1 MSHSAPV
8 ITVANM
14 PPEYLERF
22 NATRAYIV
30 NITDIDYHLSRTY
43 GNYHVRAKAA
53 GEEFTVTEI
62 APRKGTMDYGDGKR
76 LDFPITPRDVAD
88 DLCREINVDAGWDSF
103 LGVFVSKASEPTV
116 SELKDAHKRLEKFYA
131 WGVEEGDKIWQ
142 QSRTVMLIP
151 DWIKRAAD
159 YLGLERDWKTNV
171 QPNYECP
178 GCGTRVKAKIA
189 VCPACGCVLDR
200 ERAERLGMIPRA
212 ASSAEAEPPKGAK
225 KS

>member
-43 GNYHVRAKAA
+43 GNYHVRANAA

-151 DWIKRAAD
+151 DWISGPRITSVLSATGKRMCSRIMSAQVA
-159 YLGLERDWKTNV
+159 G
-171 QPNYECP
+171 
-178 GCGTRVKAKIA
+178 
-189 VCPACGCVLDR
+189 
-200 ERAERLGMIPRA
+200 RALKQKSRLPRLRMR
-212 ASSAEAEPPKGAK
+212 PR
-225 KS
+225 